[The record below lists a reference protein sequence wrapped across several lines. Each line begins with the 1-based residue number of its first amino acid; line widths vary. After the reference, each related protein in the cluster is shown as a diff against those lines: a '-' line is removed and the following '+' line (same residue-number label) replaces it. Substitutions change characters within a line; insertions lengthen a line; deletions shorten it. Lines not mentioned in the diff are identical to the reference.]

1 MNCRKGNNKM
11 FQFCSLYSGSSGNCS
26 IVKTKTTKILI
37 DAGESAKK
45 IVEALE
51 KINMEPSSIDAIL
64 ITHEHS
70 DHVKGLSIFSN
81 KYSIPVYANLETWNA
96 MPAQKEKI
104 NKENINVFSFNKF
117 KIGDIEINPFPIP
130 HDAANPCGFSFY
142 NNNKKMSIA
151 TDIGHVTKELITNLT
166 NSSFLLLEA
175 NYEPEILKCSSYP
188 YPLKERIKGPN
199 GHLSNSD
206 AGKVISYLSNF
217 GLNDVM
223 LGHLSKEN
231 NFPELAYKTVVEE
244 LISQNVNENNLHLSI
259 ASRYE
264 VSPIIDVS

>member
-1 MNCRKGNNKM
+1 M

-26 IVKTKTTKILI
+26 FVQTNNTKILI

-45 IVEALE
+45 IGEALDS
-51 KINMEPSSIDAIL
+51 INIDPSSIDAIL

-70 DHVKGLSIFSN
+70 DHVKGLGVFS
-81 KYSIPVYANLETWNA
+81 KKFQVPVYANLETWNA
-96 MPAQKEKI
+96 MPKQKEKI
-104 NKENINVFSFNKF
+104 DESNIKIFNFEKF
-117 KIGDIEINPFPIP
+117 NIGDIEVKPFSIP
-130 HDAANPCGFSFY
+130 HDAANPCGFNLY
-142 NNNKKMSIA
+142 HNNKKMSIA
-151 TDIGHVTKELITNLT
+151 TDIGHMNKDIINHLS
-166 NSSFLLLEA
+166 NSSFMLLEA

-188 YPLKERIKGPN
+188 YLLKERIKGPN

-206 AGKVISYLSNF
+206 AGKTISYLINH
-217 GLNDVM
+217 GLTNVM

-244 LISQNVNENNLHLSI
+244 LMENQISENSLRLSV
-259 ASRYE
+259 ANRFE